1 MYYRATKMSGT
12 VYYRAFNDMRLE
24 SQNIE
29 DLVGGG
35 DVVIIADDL
44 EEIAEIFGVLM
55 TDLVDIDSA

>member
-1 MYYRATKMSGT
+1 MSGT